1 MEGYTLVASK
11 PVVDGVAEFDDLEHT
26 KQYRVKIVADDDNGF
41 GTVAESYMDCWTQA
55 PLKQDPAFSET
66 NGQALKFSN
75 ITETSFNVSYSFTH
89 PYAIIEHFIFLYDT
103 LDNLI
108 STFDMGTTDG
118 GMVSTD
124 RSITIT
130 NLTSQT
136 SYNVRVACADRYGN
150 AILHFGSITMP
161 DLTIPVL
168 SETSAVKTG
177 TTTAEVKWKVTD
189 LSDVTVT
196 VRHFE
201 SATLDLGIPIGTT
214 TSKVKDALQTLQLTN
229 LKANTDY
236 TVYIQAKDETNP
248 ETPVIIHTFKTD
260 TDMTAAED
268 WWGSG
273 DIVYWTHTG
282 DPIALMFMNKEAF
295 TGGTMAN
302 YIFIWRNA
310 GVWTYH
316 GDWSPP
322 GDPGASG
329 WIRSPKFSTSESD
342 RKAIMTLI
350 LNRHNST
357 LKPEYKTW
365 T

>member
-1 MEGYTLVASK
+1 
-11 PVVDGVAEFDDLEHT
+11 
-26 KQYRVKIVADDDNGF
+26 
-41 GTVAESYMDCWTQA
+41 
-55 PLKQDPAFSET
+55 
-66 NGQALKFSN
+66 
-75 ITETSFNVSYSFTH
+75 
-89 PYAIIEHFIFLYDT
+89 
-103 LDNLI
+103 
-108 STFDMGTTDG
+108 
-118 GMVSTD
+118 
-124 RSITIT
+124 
-130 NLTSQT
+130 
-136 SYNVRVACADRYGN
+136 
-150 AILHFGSITMP
+150 MP

-260 TDMTAAED
+260 FDMTTAED

-273 DIVYWTHTG
+273 DIVYWTHPG
-282 DPIALMFMNKEAF
+282 DHIALMFMNKEAF

-322 GDPGASG
+322 GDPRASG

-350 LNRHNST
+350 LNKHNST